1 MENNID
7 LKALWNQQPVP
18 VADGEV
24 VIKKVNKLKSLRI
37 RNLVI
42 TNVCLMATSVFIGWI
57 WFYYQPQFVTTKVG
71 IVLAIAAMVMYL
83 FVFNKL
89 IPLYRALDAAQLN
102 QSYLNNLLQI
112 RQREQFLQTTIMN
125 LYFIMLSAGL
135 GLYMYEY
142 ASRMEAVWAL
152 TAYGFTGC
160 WIAFSW
166 FYIRPRQIRKSREKI
181 EPAIQQVQAI
191 LQQLKEVE

>member
-7 LKALWNQQPVP
+7 LKALWNRQPVP

-24 VIKKVNKLKSLRI
+24 IIKKVNKLKSLRI

-42 TNVCLMATSVFIGWI
+42 TNVCLIATSVFVGWV

-71 IVLAIAAMVMYL
+71 IVLTIAAMVMYL

-89 IPLYRALDAAQLN
+89 IPLYNALDATQLN

-142 ASRMEAVWAL
+142 ASRMETVWAL
-152 TAYGFTGC
+152 TACGFTGC

-166 FYIRPRQIRKSREKI
+166 FYIRPKQIRKSKQKI
-181 EPAIQQVQAI
+181 EPVIKQVQEI
-191 LQQLKEVE
+191 MQQLKEV